1 MYSDKVLDHFQN
13 PRNVGKIE
21 DADGVGEIGSAQC
34 GDVMKIYIKVDEN
47 QIITDLKFQT
57 YGCGAAVASS
67 SIASTMLIGKSVE
80 QALKFK
86 NKDALEALGGLPT
99 EKVHCSV
106 LAEDAIKAA
115 IWDYSQKSGKTF
127 AGLKD
132 YKANAHS

>member
-21 DADGVGEIGSAQC
+21 DADGIGVIGSAQC
-34 GDVMKIYIKVDEN
+34 GDVMKIYIKVDEK

-67 SIASTMLIGKSVE
+67 SIASTMLIGKSIE
-80 QALKFK
+80 QALQFK

-115 IWDYSQKSGKTF
+115 IWDYSQKSGKSF
-127 AGLKD
+127 AGLKG
-132 YKANAHS
+132 YKPDETS

>member
-47 QIITDLKFQT
+47 LTDLKFQT
-57 YGCGAAVASS
+57 YGLRLWRRLRSLRRCLLAKA
-67 SIASTMLIGKSVE
+67 L